1 MSLRTFE
8 KLPADK
14 QEKILSAGIREFS
27 LKSFRDA
34 STDVIIEQCQI
45 SKGILFHYFGSKKK
59 FYLYCLNKSMERLT
73 CRTDV
78 VTGNDFYEILFAEMN
93 RKIRLCMEYRD
104 EMHMVNMSSRDA
116 SSEIAKEKAEIMA
129 GYASVIRT
137 ESAQMLRNAMNTLHL
152 KNREDITAEGLQI
165 YINAVI
171 NRYLIQYQQ
180 DPDQFFENSES
191 IRTQMKEYLD
201 LMLYGICKEEKEDHE

>member
-137 ESAQMLRNAMNTLHL
+137 ESEQMLRNAMNTLHL